1 MCARQRFCSASASF
15 ELSSVVY
22 VHDSIRVN
30 QLNAPPIAH
39 ANSHALGRGD
49 VFICLQKFF
58 GDVVSSESAEG
69 ASPSGI
75 REWRA
80 RERSDP
86 RASPALHRAT
96 RRAHSEPV
104 NPSDVEGKTRGRPDP
119 VVKSARVCDACA
131 GSCAARA
138 TRSTTTWGPR
148 PRARLSSTTPS
159 RRYVHAST
167 RTTRRPEPVANGP
180 PSRPAPR
187 PRGE

>member
-1 MCARQRFCSASASF
+1 MYHKLHMQT
-15 ELSSVVY
+15 VM
-22 VHDSIRVN
+22 I
-30 QLNAPPIAH
+30 
-39 ANSHALGRGD
+39 LGRLD

-58 GDVVSSESAEG
+58 GDVVSLESAEG
-69 ASPSGI
+69 ASPSGT

-96 RRAHSEPV
+96 RRAHSDPV

-119 VVKSARVCDACA
+119 GVKSARVCDEFAS
-131 GSCAARA
+131 SCVARA
-138 TRSTTTWGPR
+138 TRSTTRTTWGPR

-180 PSRPAPR
+180 PSRPAPK

>member
-1 MCARQRFCSASASF
+1 M
-15 ELSSVVY
+15 
-22 VHDSIRVN
+22 I
-30 QLNAPPIAH
+30 
-39 ANSHALGRGD
+39 LGRLD

-58 GDVVSSESAEG
+58 GDVVSIEESAEG
-69 ASPSGI
+69 ASPSGTREWRARERSDP

-86 RASPALHRAT
+86 RASPASPRAT
-96 RRAHSEPV
+96 RRAHSDPDT
-104 NPSDVEGKTRGRPDP
+104 PSDVEGKTRGRPDP
-119 VVKSARVCDACA
+119 AVKSARVCDACA

-138 TRSTTTWGPR
+138 TRSTTGTTWGPR

-159 RRYVHAST
+159 RRYVHDST
-167 RTTRRPEPVANGP
+167 RTTPRPEPVANGP

>member
-1 MCARQRFCSASASF
+1 MLLVR
-15 ELSSVVY
+15 L
-22 VHDSIRVN
+22 
-30 QLNAPPIAH
+30 
-39 ANSHALGRGD
+39 D

-58 GDVVSSESAEG
+58 GDVVSIEESAEG
-69 ASPSGI
+69 ASPSGT

-86 RASPALHRAT
+86 RASPASHRAT
-96 RRAHSEPV
+96 RRAHSEPI

-159 RRYVHAST
+159 RRYVQAST
-167 RTTRRPEPVANGP
+167 RTTRRPEPAPNEP